1 LTPVHE
7 KRKLMNIKKIDL
19 NKNDK
24 NSIDND
30 SLQLNCIKRENNKN

>member
-30 SLQLNCIKRENNKN
+30 SLQLNCINGKIIKN